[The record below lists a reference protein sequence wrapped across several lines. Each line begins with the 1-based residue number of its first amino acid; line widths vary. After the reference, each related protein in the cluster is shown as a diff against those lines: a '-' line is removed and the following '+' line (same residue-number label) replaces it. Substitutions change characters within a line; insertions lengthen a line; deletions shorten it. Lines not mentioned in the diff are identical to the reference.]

1 MPSEA
6 RSLYFHSAGYRIGNF
21 FLSSVRH
28 LKDHFLPHQRNH
40 YTPHLLHHRT
50 LSLLGLFTLTVKIA
64 VISISALNAPSAVF
78 SSEITVQSVISLT
91 NQARI
96 EAGVPEVKH
105 NTMLERAAMNK
116 AQDMALGSYFSHVSP
131 DGRQPWDFIKEA
143 GYKYAAAGENLAVH
157 FFDVEPLQDAWMN
170 SPGHK
175 ANVLNKNYEEMGV
188 GIAKGRYENF
198 DTIFVVEMFGKPL
211 IADDKLDENVDQV
224 AKTEEVLKTT
234 TNVQESS
241 ANRIDTV
248 STSVL
253 QPSVQPNLALSQ
265 NPVASE
271 SSSPEIYNIQTVI
284 QGENLEVTAVT
295 SPEVSE
301 MILNYGDKGVRFK
314 PVGENRWVA
323 LVKRLSLGA
332 GPVLAEAKD
341 MQGNS
346 AEKTVASFSEEKSSL
361 PGEEKKEFKLFGY
374 EVEAGKLLRQIGFA
388 LLAIFLTV
396 LVVSMARH
404 WKIHHLKTVAST
416 SLTAIFI
423 TLLLVL

>member
-6 RSLYFHSAGYRIGNF
+6 RSLYFHSAGYRIGSF

-50 LSLLGLFTLTVKIA
+50 LSLLGLFTLVVKIA
-64 VISISALNAPSAVF
+64 VISISALNAPTAVF

-91 NQARI
+91 NQARV
-96 EAGVPEVKH
+96 EAGVPEVRH
-105 NTMLERAAMNK
+105 NALLEIAAMNK

-143 GYKYAAAGENLAVH
+143 GYKYTAAGENLAVH

-224 AKTEEVLKTT
+224 AKVEEGLDTSSST
-234 TNVQESS
+234 QEAL
-241 ANRIDTV
+241 ANRVDTI

-253 QPSVQPNLALSQ
+253 QPSVQPNLSLPQ
-265 NPVASE
+265 NSPDSE
-271 SSSPEIYNIQTVI
+271 NSSPEIYNIQTVI

-295 SPEVSE
+295 SPVVSE
-301 MILNYGDKGVRFK
+301 MILNYGEKGVRFK

-346 AEKTVASFSEEKSSL
+346 AEKTVASFSEERSPLTDVNS
-361 PGEEKKEFKLFGY
+361 EQFRIFGY
-374 EVEAGKLLRQIGFA
+374 EVESGKLLRQLGLA
-388 LLAIFLTV
+388 LLAVLLTV

-404 WKIHHLKTVAST
+404 WKVHHLKTVAST